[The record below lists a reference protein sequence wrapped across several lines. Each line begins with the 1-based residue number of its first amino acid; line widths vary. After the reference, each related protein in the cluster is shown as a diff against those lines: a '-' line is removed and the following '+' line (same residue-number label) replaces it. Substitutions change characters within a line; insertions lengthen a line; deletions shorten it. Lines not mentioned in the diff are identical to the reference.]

1 VSIDVVS
8 RFLSARE
15 SRDLDECVA
24 VVAEDAVWH
33 SPVGPAKHGRAGFRE
48 AIEEAYANT
57 SWFATETL
65 EVRTVGERVAARV
78 RNRGERRGEEL
89 DSEQLLVFRV
99 QGGQI
104 VDVEIDVDD
113 HSEVAEFWSG

>member
-1 VSIDVVS
+1 MSVDVVN

-15 SRDLDECVA
+15 ARDVDECITLVA
-24 VVAEDAVWH
+24 DRAVWH
-33 SPVGPAKHGRAGFRE
+33 SPVGPAKHGREGFRE

-65 EVRTVGERVAARV
+65 EIHAAGDRIAARV

-89 DSEQLLVFRV
+89 DSEQLLFFRV
-99 QGGQI
+99 EDGRI
-104 VDVEIDVDD
+104 VEVEIDVDD
-113 HSEVAEFWSG
+113 HSEVAEFWSA